1 MSHPWHLY
9 HADTWSASSLPSN
22 MPLSTIPNPQTGLS
36 GSAMGYLLHWKNA
49 EQWGHV
55 IWNLCIHLCIANR
68 PFQHYNQ
75 IRSEHYESQK
85 DNQTG
90 INYGTT
96 LIHPTTNHLQQK
108 PATTVFPQIEHL
120 ASEQS
125 DLAHKNLST
134 SLKQTQGQPAFLSV
148 GLFSFF
154 FQNNEAPGL
163 EHWGADKL
171 HYQLCNSIFLLW
183 LYNNHDGLYEAFH
196 AEEVCTNQIFSGSS
210 IRFGFIPTL
219 MSKLQLIDQRYS
231 FFMAY
236 TDKFHN

>member
-9 HADTWSASSLPSN
+9 HADTRSASSLPSN
-22 MPLSTIPNPQTGLS
+22 MPLSTFPNPQTGLS
-36 GSAMGYLLHWKNA
+36 GSAMGYLLHRKNA

-68 PFQHYNQ
+68 PSQHYNQ

-96 LIHPTTNHLQQK
+96 LIHPTTNHLEQK
-108 PATTVFPQIEHL
+108 PATTVFPQIEYL

-163 EHWGADKL
+163 EH
-171 HYQLCNSIFLLW
+171 F
-183 LYNNHDGLYEAFH
+183 EALINFITSF
-196 AEEVCTNQIFSGSS
+196 VIIFSCYDS
-210 IRFGFIPTL
+210 ITT
-219 MSKLQLIDQRYS
+219 MTDCMKLSMQKKCAQIKSLVVHQLGLVLFPQ
-231 FFMAY
+231 
-236 TDKFHN
+236 